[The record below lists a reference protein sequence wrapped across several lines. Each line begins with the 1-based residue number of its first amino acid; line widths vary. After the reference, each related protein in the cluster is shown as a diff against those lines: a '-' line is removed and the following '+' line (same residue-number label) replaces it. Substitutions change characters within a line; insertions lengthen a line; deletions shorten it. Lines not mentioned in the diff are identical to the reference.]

1 MKSRSSHRTARAFCD
16 ACCCRWRGCSRNV
29 LLPLHTLLSSV
40 TSSFAQ
46 FAMKKM
52 HGLLLLSLLPL
63 ASPSMLVHTT
73 SGAPLFPSP
82 ITSIHAFSSIGCNKF
97 YEIEFSSFDQEAPL
111 VLIVP
116 KDTQS
121 CPDCCNTF
129 SPSSSLPLS
138 SAVVSLVANKTV
150 LMKSQDLEAC
160 SPSINFITGYET
172 VHIAL
177 VAAGAKA
184 VIMVDHPV
192 VPGWCVLE
200 SSGGGGVSFALRYL
214 VQLCEAFS
222 LTNLSVSPLV
232 SSPLL
237 ISYHLFSPFLA
248 LLSPPK
254 DV

>member
-1 MKSRSSHRTARAFCD
+1 MNVASHRTARAFCD
-16 ACCCRWRGCSRNV
+16 EAESSDCTHQTCSAC
-29 LLPLHTLLSSV
+29 HFTLCV
-40 TSSFAQ
+40 TSSVAQ

-121 CPDCCNTF
+121 CPDCCNIF

-200 SSGGGGVSFALRYL
+200 SSGGGGVHLLYGT
-214 VQLCEAFS
+214 LCNCAKLS
-222 LTNLSVSPLV
+222 L
-232 SSPLL
+232 
-237 ISYHLFSPFLA
+237 
-248 LLSPPK
+248 
-254 DV
+254 